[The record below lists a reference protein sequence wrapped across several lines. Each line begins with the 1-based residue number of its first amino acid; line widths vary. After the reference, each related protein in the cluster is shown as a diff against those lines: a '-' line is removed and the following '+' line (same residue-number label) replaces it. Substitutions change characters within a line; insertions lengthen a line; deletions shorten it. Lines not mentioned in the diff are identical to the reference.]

1 MSRNRI
7 EAGATVP
14 VNYPEPSNNRQ
25 VFDSEFKTT
34 WGNTADFW
42 RFINERAR
50 KGDGTCIGII
60 AARLLKPR

>member
-14 VNYPEPSNNRQ
+14 VNYPDPSNNRQ
-25 VFDSEFKTT
+25 VFYSEFKTA
-34 WGNTADFW
+34 WGNIEDFW
-42 RFINERAR
+42 RFVNERAR
-50 KGDGTCIGII
+50 KGDGACIGII